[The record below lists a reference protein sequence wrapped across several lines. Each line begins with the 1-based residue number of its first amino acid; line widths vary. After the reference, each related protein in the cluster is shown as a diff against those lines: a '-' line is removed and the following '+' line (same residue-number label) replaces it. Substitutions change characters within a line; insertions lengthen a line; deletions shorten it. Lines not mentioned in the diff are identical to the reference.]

1 VALACATLNLTII
14 SDFPKHEIPVALAI
28 AGSDSS
34 AGAGIQADLKTFSA
48 LGVYGLTTVTCI
60 VAETPG
66 KVAKIEPV
74 PGRIVRKQID
84 VLTASFPITAIKTG
98 LLCSAENVTTVAR
111 AMVELSDRAETRIA
125 LVVDPVMVATSG
137 TKLVRADAIRL
148 YENELFPLATVITP
162 NLIEAEKLLRRSI
175 SDFAAMRKAGKEL
188 EKRYGVAVL
197 LKGGHLGIDQA
208 IDLLFSDDN
217 VIDFQE
223 PFVRD
228 IATHGTGCTLSAAIT
243 AGLATGLRLEDAI
256 ARAKKFVTTAI
267 SQHFRWRTRSGENLD
282 ALNHFAHG
290 GPVDNRS

>member
-1 VALACATLNLTII
+1 
-14 SDFPKHEIPVALAI
+14 
-28 AGSDSS
+28 
-34 AGAGIQADLKTFSA
+34 
-48 LGVYGLTTVTCI
+48 

-74 PGRIVRKQID
+74 PGRTVRKQID
-84 VLTASFPITAIKTG
+84 VLIANFPVTAIKTG

-162 NLIEAEKLLRRSI
+162 NLIEAGKLLRRPI
-175 SDFAAMRKAGKEL
+175 SDFAGMRKAGKEL

-197 LKGGHLGIDQA
+197 LKGGHLGTDQA

-223 PFVRD
+223 PFMRD

-256 ARAKKFVTTAI
+256 ARAKKFVTSSIT
-267 SQHFRWRTRSGENLD
+267 QHFRWRTRSGANLD
-282 ALNHFAHG
+282 ALNHFDHSA
-290 GPVDNRS
+290 PVESRF